1 MLRRGELYLLL
12 ATIVLT
18 AVAAVVFLT
27 EPLSSK
33 QAKPRPSLELRVAD
47 QNGRMRVDWDANR
60 SDIQTAQGATLEVE
74 DGGVLNRYPVEPNV
88 LRSGGLDYVRRSDDV
103 LLTLTLYHDGHPG
116 VQSSV
121 RRIAPVA
128 LQLANRETPP
138 APKAPEKRS
147 RGQDAANRESMLR
160 CLSRGLSKCKLGFSR
175 PFTLQGG
182 QASRSRG
189 SEAFEGSA
197 GFELKKQLISS
208 AISPQPRKQAMASR
222 KTS

>member
-18 AVAAVVFLT
+18 AVAAAVFLT

-128 LQLANRETPP
+128 LQLANREAPP
-138 APKAPEKRS
+138 APKA
-147 RGQDAANRESMLR
+147 A
-160 CLSRGLSKCKLGFSR
+160 
-175 PFTLQGG
+175 
-182 QASRSRG
+182 
-189 SEAFEGSA
+189 
-197 GFELKKQLISS
+197 
-208 AISPQPRKQAMASR
+208 RKEITRAR
-222 KTS
+222 RR

>member
-12 ATIVLT
+12 CTIVLT
-18 AVAAVVFLT
+18 ALAAAVFLT

-121 RRIAPVA
+121 RRIAPLG
-128 LQLANRETPP
+128 LQLANREPPP
-138 APKAPEKRS
+138 AQKPA
-147 RGQDAANRESMLR
+147 
-160 CLSRGLSKCKLGFSR
+160 
-175 PFTLQGG
+175 
-182 QASRSRG
+182 
-189 SEAFEGSA
+189 
-197 GFELKKQLISS
+197 KKEITR
-208 AISPQPRKQAMASR
+208 ARR
-222 KTS
+222 R